1 LLTLVT
7 LGRRTRRSSTSD
19 LADPRPAAHE
29 DNLYGSGT
37 ALDEPTEVPTAQL
50 TVRRT
55 SPEDVKEREL
65 YVSLDD
71 KRIAVL
77 VYGESVTIPI
87 TSGPHRIRVHNTL
100 FWKNIEFFAKPGQHI
115 RFRTANVPGKSFVML
130 AIFIGFA
137 LMYTVLEREA
147 DGPSFGG

>member
-1 LLTLVT
+1 MLGFGGLVYT
-7 LGRRTRRSSTSD
+7 DSMGMAGVT
-19 LADPRPAAHE
+19 AMYGPAEA
-29 DNLYGSGT
+29 
-37 ALDEPTEVPTAQL
+37 A
-50 TVRRT
+50 VRAVVAGNDVVLH
-55 SPEDVKEREL
+55 SPDDVKEREL

-71 KRIAVL
+71 TRIAVL

-100 FWKNIEFFAKPGQHI
+100 FWKNITFFAKPGQHI

-130 AIFIGFA
+130 AIFVGFA

-147 DGPSFGG
+147 DGPPFGG